1 MIKANGVHHL
11 AISTANIKSQIE
23 FFSDVLG
30 MELVALFPMHGVPGG
45 LHGFLEGSPQCLISF
60 VQLAENANVEIE
72 FGKTHA
78 GNGASPS
85 APGSMQH
92 LALNVDDDDA
102 LLAMRDRI
110 RSRGVNVIGPIDH
123 GMCRSIYFAGPEA
136 LTLEIATSDEA
147 IDANAWIDPDTVA
160 EAGISDVE
168 LERFKS
174 PEAFRSPPKPIAQPP
189 MDPSKPHMRYP
200 KALYQKLLNTSDAE
214 LTASASYAEP
224 PVAPGSLTSVDGEAN
239 D

>member
-11 AISTANIKSQIE
+11 AISTADIKGQIE

-60 VQLAENANVEIE
+60 VQLPANADVAIE
-72 FGKTHA
+72 FGKTHS

-92 LALNVDDDDA
+92 LALKVDSDEA
-102 LLAMRDRI
+102 LIDLRNRI

-123 GMCRSIYFAGPEA
+123 GMCRSIYFAGPESM
-136 LTLEIATSDEA
+136 TLEIATSNEA
-147 IDANAWIDPDTVA
+147 LNAEEWIDPETVR
-160 EAGISDVE
+160 EAGISPEE
-168 LERFKS
+168 LERYKRPEDYKS
-174 PEAFRSPPKPIAQPP
+174 PAEPLPQPK

-200 KALYQKLLNTSDAE
+200 RAVYEQMLKATDEEIAANI
-214 LTASASYAEP
+214 SYTDP
-224 PVAPGSLTSVDGEAN
+224 PVKLKAGAGGR
-239 D
+239 